1 MKANI
6 KKEEPRCA
14 QMTIFYDGKVIVF
27 DDVPAD
33 KVKDI
38 MVFSS
43 KGITSTSQ
51 NHNSS
56 FLARKSLQ
64 DYPQVP
70 SIPVIYGR

>member
-6 KKEEPRCA
+6 KKEEVRSA
-14 QMTIFYDGKVIVF
+14 QMTIFYNGKVIVF

-38 MVFSS
+38 MVFF
-43 KGITSTSQ
+43 STSQ
-51 NHNSS
+51 NHNNNYACSS
-56 FLARKSLQ
+56 FLARNSFQ